1 MKPEYDGSLADAIR
15 AVMASLVMET
25 SKTRSL

>member
-1 MKPEYDGSLADAIR
+1 MKPQYDEKLPDAIR